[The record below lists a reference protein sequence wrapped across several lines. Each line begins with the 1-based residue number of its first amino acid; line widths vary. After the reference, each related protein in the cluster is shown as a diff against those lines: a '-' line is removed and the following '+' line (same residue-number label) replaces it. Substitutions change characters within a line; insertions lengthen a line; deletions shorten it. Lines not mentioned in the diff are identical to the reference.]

1 MPSPHDSDD
10 GSEATAR
17 PLEEVNALKATP
29 AVEAAVSATLAGDA
43 EATELETYLSKD
55 SALADAMAFA
65 DQDATD

>member
-10 GSEATAR
+10 GSKAVAKH
-17 PLEEVNALKATP
+17 LEEVNALKATP
-29 AVEAAVSATLAGDA
+29 AVEAAVSAMLAGDA